1 MDMAARAVSLE
12 GPRLSAEL
20 FSGAV
25 RLTDTKGSTGISQA
39 LSESL
44 SGLPEPAS
52 GYRQAMLL
60 CISASEVADQQERLR
75 ILKEASDVALDAVR
89 IMGERYAAGLSTP
102 CMAVFGL
109 GIMAPMILM
118 SILPIMGLGGMFA
131 EMPVDSGTMLV
142 ATLVLIPAAIL
153 CLAYWLR
160 QSNPFLE
167 LSGGIRDML
176 CALPL
181 LPAIPLYLAMMSLRT
196 GAVEALMLSIAPS
209 AVACLIMMFDG
220 RRADHAR
227 ARSEKGLRDCVFEL
241 GNALLGGDNFETV
254 AVEALMLSIAPSAV
268 ACLITMFDGRRSDKA
283 KARSEKGLR
292 DCVFELGNA
301 LLGGENF
308 ETVAVEA
315 VSSRIECR
323 NVGTALRRE
332 LDLCRGDVRG
342 AVRNAV
348 GPISPEVSRTLCDIQ
363 RCSEKDTEDAGRL
376 AIAVGR
382 QFQNTSNIRNELGL
396 KLKGMTDM
404 MVGTAMLF
412 APMVL
417 GMSASMLGPLS
428 EISGYAGLEG
438 TEVAL
443 AVYLV
448 ELCAIIAVLTSSL
461 GDGDGIRGMV
471 WRFCLSCPIALAVFW
486 FCIGVQLRR
495 C

>member
-1 MDMAARAVSLE
+1 MLDEFIRYLESERRYSPLTVRNYRRDIEAFMEWLGADDATFDPRRIAAEDIREWIVH
-12 GPRLSAEL
+12 LS
-20 FSGAV
+20 
-25 RLTDTKGSTGISQA
+25 
-39 LSESL
+39 
-44 SGLPEPAS
+44 
-52 GYRQAMLL
+52 
-60 CISASEVADQQERLR
+60 DQGR
-75 ILKEASDVALDAVR
+75 
-89 IMGERYAAGLSTP
+89 
-102 CMAVFGL
+102 
-109 GIMAPMILM
+109 
-118 SILPIMGLGGMFA
+118 
-131 EMPVDSGTMLV
+131 
-142 ATLVLIPAAIL
+142 
-153 CLAYWLR
+153 
-160 QSNPFLE
+160 
-167 LSGGIRDML
+167 L
-176 CALPL
+176 CAASINREVSSVRSLFRWL
-181 LPAIPLYLAMMSLRT
+181 LRT
-196 GAVEALMLSIAPS
+196 GAVEALMLSMAPS
-209 AVACLIMMFDG
+209 AVACLIMMFDD

-227 ARSEKGLRDCVFEL
+227 AKSEKGLRDCVFEL

-254 AVEALMLSIAPSAV
+254 AVEA
-268 ACLITMFDGRRSDKA
+268 
-283 KARSEKGLR
+283 
-292 DCVFELGNA
+292 
-301 LLGGENF
+301 
-308 ETVAVEA
+308 

-323 NVGTALRRE
+323 DVGTALSRE

-342 AVRNAV
+342 AIRNAV
-348 GPISPEVSRTLCDIQ
+348 GPVSPEVSRTLCDIQ

-417 GMSASMLGPLS
+417 GMSTSMLGPLS

-486 FCIGVQLRR
+486 FCTGVQLRR

>member
-1 MDMAARAVSLE
+1 MTDPRRLTNEGPTVVGLMTSVIESGGSLDMAVRAVSEE

-25 RLTDTKGSTGISQA
+25 RLTDTKGSIGISQA

-44 SGLPEPAS
+44 SGLPESAS

-60 CISASEVADQQERLR
+60 CISASEAAEPQERLR

-89 IMGERYAAGLSTP
+89 IMGEKYAAGLSTP

-131 EMPVDSGTMLV
+131 EMPVDSGTMLT

-167 LSGGIRDML
+167 RSGSPRDAV

-181 LPAIPLYLAMMSLRT
+181 LTAIPLYLAMTSLRT

-227 ARSEKGLRDCVFEL
+227 ARSEKGMRDCVFEL
-241 GNALLGGDNFETV
+241 GNSLLGGDNFETV
-254 AVEALMLSIAPSAV
+254 AVEA
-268 ACLITMFDGRRSDKA
+268 
-283 KARSEKGLR
+283 
-292 DCVFELGNA
+292 
-301 LLGGENF
+301 
-308 ETVAVEA
+308 
-315 VSSRIECR
+315 VSSRVECR
-323 NVGTALRRE
+323 DVGTALSRE

-342 AVRNAV
+342 AIRKSV
-348 GPISPEVSRTLCDIQ
+348 GPVSPEVSRTLCDIQ
-363 RCSEKDTEDAGRL
+363 HCSEKDTEDAGRL

-417 GMSASMLGPLS
+417 GMSTSMLGPLS

-438 TEVAL
+438 TEVVM